1 MRERIS
7 FWFYYVKLR
16 IAVSLGTLRTTNPL
30 NIEWRRRH
38 WQGIKAAKRRKRMY

>member
-16 IAVSLGTLRTTNPL
+16 IAVSLGTYRTANPL

-38 WQGIKAAKRRKRMY
+38 WQGIRAAKRRKRMY